1 MTEATARPRRTAPIP
16 YRSPRV
22 RCGWQL
28 PGGAQLAVWVI
39 NNVEFFPLDENVP
52 GGTAQPPDVLAYS
65 MRDYGGRVGFWRIF
79 DALEEQAVP
88 TTVALNTE
96 VHDVYPEVVNA
107 MVESGH
113 ELMGHCN
120 TNNRRLSE
128 MTADE
133 EFATIATA
141 TRRITEA
148 TGSAPRGWLGAG
160 LQERWTTLERLDAH
174 GYSYVGDWVN
184 DDRPNSIDDTRL
196 TALPY
201 SAEINDKT
209 ALDTWKMSSEDFV
222 AMARRQFDVLF
233 REGAHEPRV
242 FALALHPYLFG
253 VPHRIDALRSLL
265 ETLRSREGV
274 WWATGSEIA
283 DCYQRSTA
291 GVAPVSHRPST

>member
-1 MTEATARPRRTAPIP
+1 MMSGSTGRPRRTAPIP
-16 YRSPRV
+16 YRSARV
-22 RCGWQL
+22 RCGWRL

-39 NNVEFFPLDENVP
+39 NNVEFFPLDEKVP
-52 GGTAQPPDVLAYS
+52 GGTAEPPDVLAYS
-65 MRDYGGRVGFWRIF
+65 MRDYGARVGFWRIF
-79 DALEEQAVP
+79 DALEEHAVP

-96 VHDVYPEVVNA
+96 VHDVYPEVVGA
-107 MVESGH
+107 MVEAGH
-113 ELMGHCN
+113 ELMGHCS

-133 EFATIATA
+133 ELATIASA
-141 TRRITEA
+141 TRRIQDA
-148 TGSAPRGWLGAG
+148 TGAAPRGWLGAG
-160 LQERWTTLERLDAH
+160 LQERWTTLEQLDAH
-174 GYSYVGDWVN
+174 GYTYVGDWVN
-184 DDRPNSIDDTRL
+184 DDRPNRIEGTRL

-209 ALDTWKMSSEDFV
+209 ALDIWKMSTDDFV

-233 REGAHEPRV
+233 REGADEPRV
-242 FALALHPYLFG
+242 FALALHPYLLG

-283 DCYQRSTA
+283 DCYERSTGGA
-291 GVAPVSHRPST
+291 APA